1 MIEGFETQSGKPD
14 ERQPEAVVNS
24 LIQVFIRDGTI
35 STSSPHLYPTAMSKP
50 MPVGMP
56 ILIFNLTVAQF
67 LEGNFY
73 GFLEATV
80 TAPANEYI
88 GLLPIKYQGR
98 LICPGG
104 TFS

>member
-1 MIEGFETQSGKPD
+1 MDVYRPHLKGKGFYYD
-14 ERQPEAVVNS
+14 VNS
-24 LIQVFIRDGTI
+24 
-35 STSSPHLYPTAMSKP
+35 LYPTAMSKP